1 MRLYN
6 DLAWLWPIVS
16 PPAEYIVEAQEW
28 LDLIRSRRNLWQDG
42 RRPTLLELGCG
53 GGHFLSQLTPHFD
66 AAAVD
71 LAPQMLE
78 LSRALNPYTPHH
90 QGDMRTVRLGMS
102 FDVAVIYDSVNYM
115 LTESDLAA
123 AIATGAAHLKPG
135 GLLLLAPD
143 WLRDDF
149 HGPRV
154 IEWSREWSREADD
167 RSVTFIEYVADP
179 DPTDTTIESVF
190 FFIINRDGQ
199 ITVEQD
205 RHTGGLFP
213 RSVWLSMLDRAGFD
227 AEYLRTQDYEG
238 GFGGNLFIGTLRED
252 AETPV
257 SPLPVLAIPVA
268 PIRG

>member
-1 MRLYN
+1 MDGRDGALRLYH

-28 LDLIRSRRNLWQDG
+28 LDIIRRRRNFGPGSPADG

-66 AAAVD
+66 ATAVD
-71 LAPQMLE
+71 LSAEMLA
-78 LSRALNPYTPHH
+78 LSQVLNPHTPHH
-90 QGDMRTVRLGMS
+90 LGDMRTVRLGLA
-102 FDVAVIYDSVNYM
+102 FDVVIIYDSVNYM
-115 LTESDLAA
+115 LTKPDLAA
-123 AIATGAAHLKPG
+123 AIATGAAHLNPG

-143 WLRDDF
+143 WLQDDF
-149 HGPRV
+149 TGPRV
-154 IEWSREWSREADD
+154 IEWSREADD

-179 DPTDTTIESVF
+179 DPSDTTLESIF

-213 RSVWLSMLDRAGFD
+213 RSAWLAALDRAGFD

-238 GFGGNLFIGTLRED
+238 GFGGNLFVGTLR
-252 AETPV
+252 
-257 SPLPVLAIPVA
+257 
-268 PIRG
+268 

>member
-28 LDLIRSRRNLWQDG
+28 LDIIRSRRNLWRDG

-53 GGHFLSQLTPHFD
+53 GGHFLSQLTAHFD

-71 LAPQMLE
+71 IAPPMLE
-78 LSRALNPYTPHH
+78 LSRALNPHTPHH
-90 QGDMRTVRLGMS
+90 QGDMRTARLGMA
-102 FDVAVIYDSVNYM
+102 FDVVVIYDSVNYM
-115 LTESDLAA
+115 LTAADLAA
-123 AIATGAAHLKPG
+123 AAATGAAHLKPG

-143 WLRDDF
+143 WLQDDF
-149 HGPRV
+149 YGPRV
-154 IEWSREWSREADD
+154 IEWSREADD
-167 RSVTFIEYVADP
+167 RSITFIEYVADP

-190 FFIINRDGQ
+190 FFIINRDGR

-205 RHTGGLFP
+205 RHIGGLFP
-213 RSVWLSMLDRAGFD
+213 LSVWLSVLDEAGFD

-238 GFGGNLFIGTLRED
+238 GFGGNLFVGTLRQD
-252 AETPV
+252 AGTPV
-257 SPLPVLAIPVA
+257 EPT
-268 PIRG
+268 R

>member
-1 MRLYN
+1 MRLYD

-66 AAAVD
+66 ATAVD
-71 LAPQMLE
+71 LAPQMLA

-102 FDVAVIYDSVNYM
+102 FDVAVIYDAVNYM

-154 IEWSREWSREADD
+154 IEWSREADD

-190 FFIINRDGQ
+190 FFVINRDGR

-213 RSVWLSMLDRAGFD
+213 LSVWLSVLDRAGFD

-257 SPLPVLAIPVA
+257 SPVVS